1 MIATLGFCVY
11 TEDEVGVVEFDM
23 SPPSGRCA
31 ARYIRSQGLLW
42 PYLNAVSNIKHH
54 KIVILS
60 TYLTE
65 QRQRS

>member
-1 MIATLGFCVY
+1 MIVTLGLY
-11 TEDEVGVVEFDM
+11 IYAGDEVGVVEFDM
-23 SPPSGRCA
+23 SPPCGRCA
-31 ARYIRSQGLLW
+31 VGYMHFRGLLW

-54 KIVILS
+54 KIVMLS

>member
-42 PYLNAVSNIKHH
+42 PYLNAVG
-54 KIVILS
+54 
-60 TYLTE
+60 
-65 QRQRS
+65 